1 MSQSISAFAIQ
12 PVNLN
17 TIPRKAEGSKAVL
30 ITQRWNDPAL
40 AGGLKATYNLLSQY
54 QSGQFTDIQA
64 VWIDNSTNY
73 SPVVFTSV
81 ETGHVIRCPALGQ
94 GMYPVVSAAAP
105 VFTLELASGL
115 GTLPLATTKLMLF
128 NTPQRFFQN
137 PGGPVFQNVNRASGQ
152 IGVLPTPWLTIT
164 PTLFGPNQYFCLTG
178 FQLSLSVASGSYGVT
193 FTNEVFLLQNGNIVF
208 ADQFT
213 CTSSSTTVVY
223 DKAINFSNRTNPA
236 TTADI
241 WSISIST
248 PPVGGLLQ
256 FDLIYYFDI
265 LNLQ

>member
-40 AGGLKATYNLLSQY
+40 AGGLKATFNLLSQY

-73 SPVVFTSV
+73 VPVVFTSV

-105 VFTLELASGL
+105 VFTLELAASFIVPSG
-115 GTLPLATTKLMLF
+115 TTKLMLF

-137 PGGPVFQNVNRASGQ
+137 PGTPVFQNVNRSEGQ
-152 IGVLPTPWLTIT
+152 IGVLPTTWLTT
-164 PTLFGPNQYFCLTG
+164 ATVFGPNQFFCLTG
-178 FQLSLSVASGSYGVT
+178 FQLSMSIASGSFGVT
-193 FTNEVFLLQNGNIVF
+193 FTNTVSLLQNGNIVF
-208 ADQFT
+208 EDQFT
-213 CTSSSTTVVY
+213 CTSASAAVIY
-223 DKAINFSNRTNPA
+223 DKAINFSNRTNPLTA
-236 TTADI
+236 TDI
-241 WSISIST
+241 WTIAIST
-248 PPVGGLLQ
+248 PPVGGLLE
-256 FDLIYYFDI
+256 FVLIYYFDI